1 MPTSK
6 AILFSLLII
15 SIFINVFVIHK
26 FLTTKDTPLFTASY
40 DDIEFAFS
48 DITDNPKA
56 LLLQAINDAKQ
67 TLDIAIYNIKD
78 KEIADAILRAKKRG
92 VSVRILTD
100 AEKAENNKQAALL
113 KSFSENSIEVK
124 VNSKRKMH
132 LKMAI
137 IDESL
142 IIMGSYN
149 FTEASATENIE
160 QLIAITNQELGAE
173 WTKIFNRLWKKK
185 EFVFWKDV

>member
-1 MPTSK
+1 M
-6 AILFSLLII
+6 IY
-15 SIFINVFVIHK
+15 K
-26 FLTTKDTPLFTASY
+26 FLTTKDTSLFIANY
-40 DDIEFAFS
+40 EDIEFAFS
-48 DITDNPKA
+48 DVTDNPKT
-56 LLLQAINDAKQ
+56 LLLQAINDAKY

-78 KEIADAILRAKKRG
+78 REIADAILGAKQRG

-100 AEKAENNKQAALL
+100 ADKAENNKQAALL
-113 KSFSENSIEVK
+113 KRLSENSIEIK

-132 LKMAI
+132 LKMTI

-142 IIMGSYN
+142 IVMGSYN

-160 QLIAITNQELGAE
+160 QLIAIKNQELGTE

-185 EFVFWKDV
+185 EFVFWEDV